1 MERTTADGILRGDQ
15 TIAARFFGRAAGA
28 FKRFLLLP
36 FDLAEAEKK
45 ALGVESGEGI

>member
-15 TIAARFFGRAAGA
+15 TIAARFFGRAA